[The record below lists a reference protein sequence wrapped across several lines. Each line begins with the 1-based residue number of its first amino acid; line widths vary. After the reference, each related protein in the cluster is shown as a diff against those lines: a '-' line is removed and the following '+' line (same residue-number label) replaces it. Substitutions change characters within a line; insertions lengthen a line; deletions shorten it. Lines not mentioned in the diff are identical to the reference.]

1 LPHSSSSTS
10 APEALYALALA
21 HAGAGTSAPSAI
33 VVGTAK
39 NAGKTTT
46 FNALRAVALRHGV
59 AIAVTSIGRDGE
71 PSDALDG
78 QPKPGVRLAPG
89 TLVAL
94 AAGLVPRSP
103 AFVILGSGGESALGT
118 IVFARVVLP
127 STCELAGPPTAR
139 AMRATIDRLRS
150 LGPQAVL
157 VDGAI
162 DRIAALAGGD
172 DAVIVATG
180 AASGATIAAVAAVAA
195 DVVARLTIP
204 GRDPRRERGR
214 VVRIAGALDGRDA
227 EELLAGARDATV
239 VVEDPT
245 RIAVRGALFARL
257 RAAVD
262 LRCERP
268 LRVVACTTSPRHPEL
283 VEGRETSLPPRALV
297 EAVARATG
305 LPAFDVVADL
315 VA

>member
-1 LPHSSSSTS
+1 LFT
-10 APEALYALALA
+10 LALA
-21 HAGAGTSAPSAI
+21 HAASAV

-39 NAGKTTT
+39 NVGKTTT
-46 FNALRAVALRHGV
+46 FNALRAVARRRGV

-71 PSDALDG
+71 AWDALDG
-78 QPKPGVRLAPG
+78 EPKPRVRLVPG

-94 AAGLVPRSP
+94 AAGLVPRTP
-103 AFVILGSGGESALGT
+103 ALEILGSGAESALGA

-127 STCELAGPPTAR
+127 TTCEIAGPPTAS
-139 AMRATIDRLRS
+139 AMRATIARLHAFGD
-150 LGPQAVL
+150 GPVL

-162 DRIAALAGGD
+162 DRLAALAGGD
-172 DAVIVATG
+172 DAVILATG
-180 AASGATIAAVAAVAA
+180 AASGATIARVAAVAA
-195 DVVARLTIP
+195 EAVARLTIP
-204 GRDPRRERGR
+204 GRDPEAERAR
-214 VVRIAGALDGRDA
+214 VVRVAGALDARDA
-227 EELLAGARDATV
+227 EELLADARGATV

-245 RIAVRGALFARL
+245 RIAIRGALLAQL

-268 LRVVACTTSPRHPEL
+268 LRVVACTTSP
-283 VEGRETSLPPRALV
+283 VGRESTLAPRLLV

-315 VA
+315 AA

>member
-1 LPHSSSSTS
+1 VSSSTFTS
-10 APEALYALALA
+10 AAESLYALA
-21 HAGAGTSAPSAI
+21 TSAARSVV

-46 FNALRAVALRHGV
+46 CNALRAIAYRRGVPVAL
-59 AIAVTSIGRDGE
+59 TSIGRDGE
-71 PSDALDG
+71 PADALDG
-78 QPKPGVRLAPG
+78 EAKPRVRLAAG

-94 AAGLVPRSP
+94 AAGVVPRTP
-103 AFVILGSGGESALGT
+103 ALEILETGASGALGAT
-118 IVFARVVLP
+118 VFARAVLP
-127 STCELAGPPTAR
+127 TVCEIAGPPTAG
-139 AMRATIDRLRS
+139 AMRATIDRLCA
-150 LGPQAVL
+150 LGAGPVL

-162 DRIAALAGGD
+162 DRVAALAGGD

-180 AASGATIAAVAAVAA
+180 AASGTTVARVAAAAA

-204 GRDPRRERGR
+204 GRDPVNERAR
-214 VVRIAGALDGRDA
+214 VVLLAGALDARDA
-227 EELLAGARDATV
+227 EALLADAAGATV

-245 RIAVRGALFARL
+245 RIAIRGALLARV
-257 RAAVD
+257 RAVVD

-268 LRVVACTTSPRHPEL
+268 LRVVACTTSP
-283 VEGRETSLPPRALV
+283 VGRETTLAPRALV

-305 LPAFDVVADL
+305 LPTFDVVADL

>member
-1 LPHSSSSTS
+1 MPGSSSSTS
-10 APEALYALALA
+10 APEALYALATA
-21 HAGAGTSAPSAI
+21 AARSVV

-46 FNALRAVALRHGV
+46 FNALRAVAARRGV

-78 QPKPGVRLAPG
+78 EPKPRVRLVPG
-89 TLVAL
+89 TIVAL
-94 AAGLVPRSP
+94 PAGLVPRSP
-103 AFVILGSGGESALGT
+103 ALAILGAGAPSALGPM
-118 IVFARVVLP
+118 VFARVVLP
-127 STCELAGPPTAR
+127 TTCQIAGPPAAS
-139 AMRATIDRLRS
+139 AMRATIERLRGLS
-150 LGPQAVL
+150 TGPVF

-162 DRIAALAGGD
+162 DRVAALAGGG

-180 AASGATIAAVAAVAA
+180 AASGATLARVAAVAA
-195 DVVARLTIP
+195 DTVARLMLP
-204 GRDPRRERGR
+204 GRDPLRERAR
-214 VVRIAGALDGRDA
+214 VIFVAGALDARDA
-227 EELLAGARDATV
+227 EELLADACGATV

-245 RIAVRGALFARL
+245 RIAVRGALFAQL

-268 LRVVACTTSPRHPEL
+268 LRVVACTTSP
-283 VEGRETSLPPRALV
+283 VGRDSALAPRALV
-297 EAVARATG
+297 KAVARATG

-315 VA
+315 AA